1 MARGRS
7 DSLQRYRQ
15 KRDFE
20 RTPEP
25 AGEVADGDGR
35 PGFVVQRHRARRLH
49 YDFRLEIGGVLV
61 SWAVPKGLTLDPRQ
75 RHLAVRVEDH
85 PLAYADFEG
94 VIPRGEYGG
103 GDVIVWDRGT
113 WDLHRDDDP
122 IQALADGELHLELFG
137 EKLRGRFV
145 LVRTDR
151 KDGGRES
158 WLVLHKRDDAARR
171 MEPRGP
177 SALGAEWT
185 RQRRSGRRPRP
196 RVGRSR

>member
-35 PGFVVQRHRARRLH
+35 PRFVVQRHRARRLH

-61 SWAVPKGLTLDPRQ
+61 SWAVPKGLTLDPKV
-75 RHLAVRVEDH
+75 RHLAVHVEDH
-85 PLAYADFEG
+85 PIEYFDFEG

-113 WDLHRDDDP
+113 WTLHEADSAAT
-122 IQALADGELHLELFG
+122 ALEAGEL
-137 EKLRGRFV
+137 
-145 LVRTDR
+145 
-151 KDGGRES
+151 
-158 WLVLHKRDDAARR
+158 
-171 MEPRGP
+171 
-177 SALGAEWT
+177 
-185 RQRRSGRRPRP
+185 
-196 RVGRSR
+196 